1 MDFWFLHFVLLC
13 LRCLLFLYFM
23 VLSFCFNIEWLLL
36 FMVYYNILCF
46 LKKKNCCL
54 PILNF
59 WIFVLSFTLLMLI
72 FESHLINQ
80 VSHITSLFSLNSSL
94 IYHKWICNN
103 SFHYNLLSLLYAFI
117 LFCFFLEVVIML
129 YAFVCF
135 VYYRSF

>member
-1 MDFWFLHFVLLC
+1 M
-13 LRCLLFLYFM
+13 
-23 VLSFCFNIEWLLL
+23 LS
-36 FMVYYNILCF
+36 

-59 WIFVLSFTLLMLI
+59 WIFVLSFTLLMI

-117 LFCFFLEVVIML
+117 LFCFVFFFFKKLLLCYML
-129 YAFVCF
+129 LFVLF
-135 VYYRSF
+135 ITDRSGYLHYDITPNTRSWKVMKPNLYWSMKLILKLK